1 MASGYTPDPAKHGI
15 ANATSVYCVIEM
27 LPDIKEATNMYL
39 DERIATEAATLRG
52 LLEES
57 NERLRKRA
65 KKQEMIC
72 LSLRGIC
79 V

>member
-1 MASGYTPDPAKHGI
+1 MI
-15 ANATSVYCVIEM
+15 
-27 LPDIKEATNMYL
+27 PDIKDATNMFL
-39 DERIATEAATLRG
+39 DQRIATEAAILRG

-65 KKQEMIC
+65 KKQEMIV

-79 V
+79 L